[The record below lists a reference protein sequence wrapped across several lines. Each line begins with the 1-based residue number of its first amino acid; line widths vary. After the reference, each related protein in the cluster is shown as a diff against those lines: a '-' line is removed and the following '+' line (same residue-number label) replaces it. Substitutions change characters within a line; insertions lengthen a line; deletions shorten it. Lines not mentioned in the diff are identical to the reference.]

1 MSALDERERNRL
13 LLRSTFDNVAAA
25 YDRYRP
31 SYPAELIDAVIAWSG
46 IPADGRIVEIGSGT
60 GIATALLAAR
70 GYRIDG
76 IELGAAMADFARE
89 KLSLYPNVT
98 ISAGDFESFPIEDS
112 QYDLAV
118 SAQAFHWI
126 DRATGFP
133 KLARILK
140 PAGTLALWWNTHVQ
154 TEEEIAFTTDL
165 GTIYLEV
172 APHLA
177 RRTGGPVHVDSAATP
192 WKETIEQSGL
202 FGEVEVRSF
211 AWDHVYTTED
221 YLQLLGTYSDHIS
234 LDPATRETLYA
245 RLGERIDTAHGGR
258 VHKRFLTVLYLAHP
272 LPRP

>member
-1 MSALDERERNRL
+1 MSAADERERNRL

-31 SYPAELIDAVIAWSG
+31 SYPAELIDTVIAWSG

-60 GIATALLAAR
+60 GIATVLLASR

-76 IELGAAMADFARE
+76 IELGGALAEFARH
-89 KLSLYPNVT
+89 KLSGYPNVT
-98 ISAGDFESFPIEDS
+98 IGTGDFESFPIDDNR
-112 QYDLAV
+112 YDLAV

-126 DRATGFP
+126 DRAAGFP

-140 PAGTLALWWNTHVQ
+140 PAGALALWWNTHLQ
-154 TEEEIAFTTDL
+154 TDEEIAFTADL

-192 WKETIEQSGL
+192 WKETIEQSGI
-202 FGEVEVRSF
+202 FGEVDVLTF
-211 AWDHVYTTED
+211 PWDHNYSTED

-234 LDPATRETLYA
+234 LDPAIRETLYA
-245 RLGERIDTAHGGR
+245 RLGERIETAYGGR
-258 VHKRFLTVLYLAHP
+258 VQKRFLSVLYLARP
-272 LPRP
+272 L